1 MGEYELL
8 IYAYVGIKET
18 HDGRQLLLSNGFI
31 ENGNPNYTYSTS
43 VKAEKIGKLYNM
55 FLTLSNKL
63 I

>member
-31 ENGNPNYTYSTS
+31 ENENPNYTNSTRLN
-43 VKAEKIGKLYNM
+43 VC
-55 FLTLSNKL
+55 
-63 I
+63 